1 MILELRTYRLDP
13 GTTEE
18 FVRLTGGESA
28 ELLERHGIRVVA
40 SGASLVPETEGIEE
54 AYLIRAF
61 ASLEERERQE
71 SSFYS
76 SAEWTDGPREAVLA
90 CIESY
95 HTVVLD
101 VSEEAVLSL
110 ERGVAPG

>member
-1 MILELRTYRLDP
+1 VILEARTYRLRR

-18 FVRLTGGESA
+18 FVRLMGGESA

-40 SGASLVPETEGIEE
+40 CGASLVPEAEGVEE

-76 SAEWTDGPREAVLA
+76 SAEWTDGPRETVLA

-110 ERGVAPG
+110 ERGAAPR